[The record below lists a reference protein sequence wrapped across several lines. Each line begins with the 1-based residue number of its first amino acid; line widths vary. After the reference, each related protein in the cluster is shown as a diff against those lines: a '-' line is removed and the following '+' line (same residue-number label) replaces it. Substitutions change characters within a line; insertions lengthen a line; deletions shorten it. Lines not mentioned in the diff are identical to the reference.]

1 MERTGEKQ
9 TGREED
15 KKGSAKDNRT
25 EKERIETP
33 IVCINIEFI
42 RKNVLDVFF
51 CFCFF
56 CVFVG
61 LSFIQIV
68 FLSLK
73 PQFLVRR
80 HIACVNSSNPP
91 HTTRDLICCVCVCL
105 RSWGVFLS

>member
-1 MERTGEKQ
+1 MERSGEEH

-42 RKNVLDVFF
+42 RKNVLDVCVFF
-51 CFCFF
+51 CFVFL
-56 CVFVG
+56 CVWVYH
-61 LSFIQIV
+61 SFQIV

-73 PQFLVRR
+73 PHFLDRR

-91 HTTRDLICCVCVCL
+91 HTT
-105 RSWGVFLS
+105 